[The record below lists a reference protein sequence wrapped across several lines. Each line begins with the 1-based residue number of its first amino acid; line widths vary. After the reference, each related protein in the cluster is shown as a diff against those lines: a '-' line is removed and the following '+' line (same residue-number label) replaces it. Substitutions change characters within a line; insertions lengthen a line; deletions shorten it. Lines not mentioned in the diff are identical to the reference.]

1 MMFHVWHI
9 LVIVMI
15 FVLGFILGDRFKRK
29 RINRFFY
36 FKYLRKIQQ
45 IRRGQ

>member
-1 MMFHVWHI
+1 MFHVWHV
-9 LVIVMI
+9 LAIVLI
-15 FVLGFILGDRFKRK
+15 FILGFILGDKFKRK
-29 RINRFFY
+29 RINRYFY